1 MFGLK
6 FLKIW
11 VIFGHLK
18 LWIAVAR
25 RNFKWMKIP
34 GLKIMTDKK
43 IMFGPGA
50 ERNTDVNGDLLDLQ
64 FINSISR
71 W

>member
-6 FLKIW
+6 FLQ
-11 VIFGHLK
+11 VIFGQSK

-25 RNFKWMKIP
+25 HNFKWMKIS
-34 GLKIMTDKK
+34 GLNIMTDKK

-50 ERNTDVNGDLLDLQ
+50 ERNTDVHGDPLDLQ